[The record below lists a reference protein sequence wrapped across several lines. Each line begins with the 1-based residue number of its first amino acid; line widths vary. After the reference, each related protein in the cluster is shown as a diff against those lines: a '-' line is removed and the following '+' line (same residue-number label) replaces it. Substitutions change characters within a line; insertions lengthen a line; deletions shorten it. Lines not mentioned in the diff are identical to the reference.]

1 MMNSNR
7 RSFIKQAASLAG
19 MSAIVPASV
28 LGSNG
33 SVAPGNRITVGGI
46 GLGPRGRQVLAAFL
60 RQPDVQFVAIADVQE
75 RSREIIRKTVNRHY
89 GNEECKTH
97 IDMHELLA
105 RPDIDAVIIATGDR
119 WHGTASIYAARAGKD
134 IYCEKPCTMS
144 IAECQEL
151 DAAVLKNKRIYQ
163 GGMQRRNVDNFQVA
177 ASLARTG
184 KLGKLHTLHAG
195 IWLPQPVRPDLP
207 GEPEPDPKVVDWNRW
222 LGPAP
227 LRPYNKRYVEGQWRH
242 FEGTSAGWGLHDWAS
257 HTVNLCQW
265 VVNADTTAPVEYW
278 TADGKLYARYANGVK
293 LVMRLA
299 GFKDEGGWLGLGS
312 CPVRFEGDTGWVEA
326 GDNGKLALSDPAI
339 LTGNM
344 PPEMAGVDP
353 SKHVRDFLDCV
364 KSRGKTAC
372 NSTVTRHSEIA
383 CHASAIS
390 WKLGRKLKFD
400 PAKESFI
407 DAPDADALRSRP
419 RRAPFTV

>member
-1 MMNSNR
+1 MNTNR
-7 RSFIKQAASLAG
+7 RKFIKQAASLAG

-28 LGSNG
+28 LGNDG
-33 SVAPGNRITVGGI
+33 SVAPSNRITVGGI
-46 GLGPRGRQVLAAFL
+46 GLGPRGRDVLAAFL
-60 RQPDVQFVAIADVQE
+60 RQPEVRFVAIADVQE
-75 RSREIIRKTVNRHY
+75 AQREIIRKTVDRHY
-89 GNEECKTH
+89 GNQECKAY
-97 IDMHELLA
+97 IDMHEVLA

-119 WHGTASIYAARAGKD
+119 WHGTASIYAAKAGKD
-134 IYCEKPCTMS
+134 IYCEKPCTMT

-151 DAAVLKNKRIYQ
+151 DAAVLAKRRIYQ

-177 ASLARTG
+177 ADLARSG
-184 KLGKLHTLHAG
+184 KLGKLQTLHAG
-195 IWLPQPVRPDLP
+195 IWLPQPVLPNLP
-207 GEPEPDPKVVDWNRW
+207 GEPEPDPKVIDWNRW

-227 LRPYNKRYVEGQWRH
+227 FRPFNKRYVEGQWRH
-242 FEGTSAGWGLHDWAS
+242 YEGTSAGWGLHDWAS

-265 VVNADTTAPVEYW
+265 AVDADTTAPVEYW
-278 TADGKLYARYANGVK
+278 TEDGKLCARYANGVK

-299 GFKDEGGWLGLGS
+299 GFSNEGGWLGLGS
-312 CPVRFEGDTGWVEA
+312 CPVRFEGETGWVEA
-326 GDNGKLALSDPAI
+326 GDNGKIAVSDPA
-339 LTGNM
+339 LLGGKM
-344 PPEMAGVDP
+344 PAEMAGVDP
-353 SKHVRDFLDCV
+353 SKNVREFLDCV

-383 CHASAIS
+383 CHAAAIS
-390 WKLGRKLKFD
+390 WKLDRKLAFD